1 MTPENLYPIYGDTP
15 RAVGRFRIHA
25 WLGDAMA
32 KRGQG
37 GRPSKGDRDQIITRP
52 ARPVGDAVRA
62 AADAQGMTISD
73 YIARVL
79 AELHGLPQY
88 APEPRPVADQGEL
101 PILRGGERLQKSA

>member
-1 MTPENLYPIYGDTP
+1 MIPWNLYPPSDTP
-15 RAVGRFRIHA
+15 CELAGFRIRD
-25 WLGDAMA
+25 WLGDDMA

-88 APEPRPVADQGEL
+88 APEPHPVTDQGEL
-101 PILRGGERLQKSA
+101 PILRGGARLQRSA